1 MNKDEKSK
9 TISDMELSLIS
20 VISGLDNKLEELD
33 HNLAMMTK
41 SGKEFSMP
49 NINENEINRKIL
61 DLEEKLTILDQ
72 KISEKNL
79 IPKNDKY
86 ISTIPSKSRIGPIRK
101 GYALAENLRLKRI
114 DTLEKQLINLSKQF
128 DEKFPASKIS
138 EEVKVVSRED
148 DYSTE
153 VLITKDFIY
162 ERSRGIFFAFLFSIT
177 IIFLLIIVSSETN
190 IFI

>member
-41 SGKEFSMP
+41 SDKEFSMP

-177 IIFLLIIVSSETN
+177 IIFLLIRVSS
-190 IFI
+190 

>member
-41 SGKEFSMP
+41 SDKEFSMP

-148 DYSTE
+148 DHSTE

>member
-41 SGKEFSMP
+41 SDKEFSMP

>member
-41 SGKEFSMP
+41 SDKEFSMP

-79 IPKNDKY
+79 ISKNDKY

-114 DTLEKQLINLSKQF
+114 DTIEKQLNNLSKQF
-128 DEKFPASKIS
+128 DKKFPASKIS
-138 EEVKVVSRED
+138 EEVKVISRED

>member
-1 MNKDEKSK
+1 VNKDEKSK

-41 SGKEFSMP
+41 SDKEFSMP

-138 EEVKVVSRED
+138 DEVKVISRED
-148 DYSTE
+148 DYSIE

>member
-41 SGKEFSMP
+41 SDKEFSMP

-138 EEVKVVSRED
+138 EEVKVISSED
-148 DYSTE
+148 DYLTE

>member
-9 TISDMELSLIS
+9 IISDLELSLIS

-49 NINENEINRKIL
+49 NINENEINKKIL

-72 KISEKNL
+72 KISEKFL
-79 IPKNDKY
+79 ITKSDKY

-114 DTLEKQLINLSKQF
+114 DTIEKQLNNLSKQF
-128 DEKFPASKIS
+128 DEKLPASKIS

-148 DYSTE
+148 DCSTE

-162 ERSRGIFFAFLFSIT
+162 ERSRGIFFAFLFSIA
-177 IIFLLIIVSSETN
+177 IIFLLIIVSTETN

>member
-41 SGKEFSMP
+41 SDKEFSMP

-177 IIFLLIIVSSETN
+177 IIFLLIRVSSETN